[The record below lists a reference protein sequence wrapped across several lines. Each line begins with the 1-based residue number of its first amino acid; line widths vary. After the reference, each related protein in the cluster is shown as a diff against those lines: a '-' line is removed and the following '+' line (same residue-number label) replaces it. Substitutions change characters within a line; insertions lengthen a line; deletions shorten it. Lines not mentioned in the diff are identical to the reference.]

1 MWEAATSQAH
11 RRQYSLQAGQECHL
25 QQQNKSPTQQVGDSE
40 VTNEALPCSAL
51 AGKRKR
57 QVPPGRETPFYLHL
71 GRDSEKPEDG
81 YEDDPKCDFRF
92 PFLVFQMLYNEQY

>member
-11 RRQYSLQAGQECHL
+11 RCQYSLQAGQECHL

-57 QVPPGRETPFYLHL
+57 QMPN
-71 GRDSEKPEDG
+71 SEKHHSTLRQGQQETRGRVPG
-81 YEDDPKCDFRF
+81 
-92 PFLVFQMLYNEQY
+92 